1 MKRFRKPPEKR
12 EDAEVAS
19 LGSSSFNF
27 KFPIRCQTT
36 EGVTKRLWWYSR
48 GYWIW
53 WLGCWCFMRK
63 LHLAEIWRWAGGE
76 SARRL
81 SAKSQKEF
89 GVQSERQRKHH
100 IRSPPGGTCLNRL
113 LRFKRFPSQTSS
125 CHSQSSSTFTESDIR
140 HTAAPLIDFSSL
152 CFHAFIFSALISHY
166 VNIFWGEWVA
176 FGICKAPVRVQ
187 FCRPH
192 HSLEHL

>member
-89 GVQSERQRKHH
+89 RVQSERQRKHH

-113 LRFKRFPSQTSS
+113 LRFKRFSISNQLLSQPIEFDFYREW
-125 CHSQSSSTFTESDIR
+125 HSAHCSTFNRLLLALLPCFHFLSFNFSLCEHFLGGVGGIWHLQSSSK
-140 HTAAPLIDFSSL
+140 SSIL
-152 CFHAFIFSALISHY
+152 
-166 VNIFWGEWVA
+166 
-176 FGICKAPVRVQ
+176 
-187 FCRPH
+187 
-192 HSLEHL
+192 